1 MRVQVRWVLAHGGA
15 PQGLLPAAWAL
26 GWPRGRAEP
35 FGGNSIPGQ
44 GYKLI
49 AVLVTQGRTA
59 MQAGLIVSRNYGD
72 IVPPKITYKG

>member
-44 GYKLI
+44 GYK
-49 AVLVTQGRTA
+49 
-59 MQAGLIVSRNYGD
+59 
-72 IVPPKITYKG
+72 